1 MFYNTKYILYI
12 LNEKLLNKCIHFIIF
27 NDSISIFFNQMAT
40 VEITAYGRPPS
51 RGDMA
56 TIIDGR
62 KKRLKIGKTMRRTS
76 PIPVLPPRIPTPM
89 PNLPKDR

>member
-1 MFYNTKYILYI
+1 
-12 LNEKLLNKCIHFIIF
+12 
-27 NDSISIFFNQMAT
+27 MAT

-51 RGDMA
+51 RGDIA

-62 KKRLKIGKTMRRTS
+62 NQRLKIGKTLRRKS

-89 PNLPKDR
+89 PKPTKDRWVLVSIGSS